1 MMGFRQSFNQQTV
14 VSFLRVLVSLAYLR
28 VWSGG
33 LHQRAWDPPH
43 TLPHHQSHWQEFLSG
58 QVRCVG
64 GQENGLHVVPL
75 ASALVK
81 SLTELD
87 LRWPFLAVQ
96 MCRLGFFFLGECC
109 TTSAEVSNYSTTIK
123 WQLGQNSPDGFQ
135 RKRSGSVRPALA
147 LALHRDGAGRW
158 TLHACLLV
166 RAQGPTW

>member
-1 MMGFRQSFNQQTV
+1 MAPWRICACV
-14 VSFLRVLVSLAYLR
+14 EWWDCA
-28 VWSGG
+28 SGRG
-33 LHQRAWDPPH
+33 ALHTFFCPIINHIGRI
-43 TLPHHQSHWQEFLSG
+43 SC
-58 QVRCVG
+58 QVRSDVSE

-87 LRWPFLAVQ
+87 LRWAFLAVQ
-96 MCRLGFFFLGECC
+96 MPSWFFLLCVNAAQRQLKC
-109 TTSAEVSNYSTTIK
+109 PNYHHQMTIGIK
-123 WQLGQNSPDGFQ
+123 THRMDGFQ

-158 TLHACLLV
+158 PLHACLLV